1 MNSTMDKSKF
11 KPISLRLKILV
22 GFTVLFSGV
31 FSLAFY
37 WFYNFATE
45 KTMNRL
51 FLDMQN
57 TAEGAAKRLEV
68 DELLSLYKDG
78 KLSADP
84 TKLPSDPRYKQQ
96 LAIFRDIHGI
106 EPRAWLYTFVLT
118 QGDQERLKKGAI
130 LTGDRPPIAT
140 SQDVQALQ
148 PDQTLPSVFLAD
160 VWVYFNPSKAAKF
173 LEVSRASQ
181 YTLEVYRQGK
191 TVYRPL
197 YNDGQFGSWMST
209 YIPLKN
215 QVGETVAVLGVD
227 FEADYVREVQQ
238 EIRDRV
244 VVGFAITYTGLF
256 VLVFVLSD
264 LFTKPIVGL
273 TKAAE
278 RIGEGEYTDD
288 LDLFQQSKMPD
299 EISTLA
305 EVFALM
311 VSKVKQREESL
322 KQQVTEL
329 KIEIDEVKR
338 KKQVSE
344 IVDSDFFH
352 DLQTKARRL
361 RNRVPNAVDESEPE
375 KTILNGNVE
384 AANGHQ
390 E

>member
-1 MNSTMDKSKF
+1 MSSAMDKSKF

-31 FSLAFY
+31 FALAFY

-45 KTMNRL
+45 KTMSRL
-51 FLDMQN
+51 FLDMRS
-57 TAEGAAKRLEV
+57 TAEGAAKRLDVE
-68 DELLSLYKDG
+68 DLLSLYQDG
-78 KLSADP
+78 VPSP
-84 TKLPSDPRYKQQ
+84 EPETLPSDPRYKQQ
-96 LAIFRDIHGI
+96 LAIFRDIHSI
-106 EPRAWLYTFVLT
+106 EPRAWLYTFVLAK
-118 QGDQERLKKGAI
+118 GDQERLKKGEI
-130 LTGDRPPIAT
+130 LGRYRPPIAT
-140 SQDVQALQ
+140 SVDVRQLQ
-148 PDQTLPSVFLAD
+148 PGQTLPSVFLAD
-160 VWVYFNPSKAAKF
+160 VWVYFDPSKAARF
-173 LEVSRASQ
+173 LEISRASE
-181 YTLEVYRQGK
+181 YTLQAYREGN

-197 YNDGQFGSWMST
+197 YDDGQFGSWMST

-215 QVGETVAVLGVD
+215 DAGETVAVLGVD
-227 FEADYVREVQQ
+227 FEADYVREVQK

-244 VVGFAITYTGLF
+244 VVGFTVTYAGLF

-361 RNRVPNAVDESEPE
+361 RSRNHEATEESKPE
-375 KTILNGNVE
+375 TIVLNGKVE
-384 AANGHQ
+384 TTNGHQ